1 MTPSDSSKKKKND
14 LNTSNKKDK
23 QFHEE
28 YREMS
33 AECFNSDVSECCCM
47 FYEGSEGKISL
58 QKVLMWPVLT

>member
-28 YREMS
+28 YREKCLLSVLIQMFQN
-33 AECFNSDVSECCCM
+33 AAVCFMRDLRGRFHCRRC
-47 FYEGSEGKISL
+47 
-58 QKVLMWPVLT
+58 